1 MPKYIITSLLLL
13 FISNYSFAT
22 HNRAGEITFEHV
34 DGTSFTYKA
43 VIHTYTKASSVAAD
57 RDSLEIFWGDGTSD
71 TLVRSN
77 GGGNGVNIG
86 NDIKKNE
93 YTGTHAYPGLG
104 TYVISMADPN
114 RIAGIK
120 NINGGNSVDEPFYIE
135 DSLKI
140 LDPAFYGYNSS
151 PILLNPPID
160 FGNTFITYIHNPN
173 AYDPDGDSLSFEFIT
188 PRKSALF
195 SVTNYVD
202 PNKVLGTPPEN
213 TFTINGETGEVIWS
227 TPVFTGTYNFAILIR
242 EYRSGTCIG
251 TMVRDMEVIVD
262 STDNLPPVIAEIHDT
277 CVVAGTTLVLK
288 ISASDPNLNQ
298 TVNLSSNGGPYEVV
312 TSPATFTSTSGVN
325 NVTGTF
331 TWNTSCDHVRL
342 QFYQVIFKATDS
354 YVTPLT
360 DIKNWL
366 ITVVAP
372 APEEVVALSVGNDIQ
387 VLWKN
392 PYTCYTTEKFIG
404 FSVWRKEGSNPFTID
419 TCETGLAGKGY
430 SKITEQLLDYQYL
443 DQNVEFGKQ
452 YCYRVLAEFAD
463 KALSQNIPIYYNN
476 VNSLPSNEACAQLA
490 KTVPVITNVSV
501 TATDATAGKM
511 FVAWS
516 KPNAIDLDTLQ
527 HPGPYKYVIWRSTG
541 FPGGAMVRID
551 SIEANTF
558 TSLVDTVFND
568 AGLNTKDNAYTY
580 KLTFFSNGTYIGE
593 TDVASSIFLTT
604 KGSDKN
610 ISLTW
615 KVVVPWSNEYFVIYR
630 KNTIGVFDSI
640 GISSINSYVDA
651 GLVNLVQQCYVIK
664 SVGSYSAPGFVN
676 PIINF
681 SQEKCDVPIDSVAP
695 CTPLLEVKNLC
706 NTTDFAHEGFVN
718 ELIWS
723 YADAACAA
731 DVFKYYIY
739 FTSSADAPY
748 QLIDSVTNLS
758 SNTYL
763 HQLNNNIAGCYYLTV
778 VDSNLNVSGPSNIV
792 CVENCPIYVLPNV
805 FTPNGD
811 GHNDTYHPFLP
822 IQFVESI
829 DIKIFSQWGDLV
841 FESTDPMIGWDGK
854 NQQSGKDSPEA
865 TYYYVCD
872 VYGGQ
877 QKILPTL
884 SGYIHLFR

>member
-1 MPKYIITSLLLL
+1 MPKYIITTLLLL
-13 FISNYSFAT
+13 FISQVSYAT

-34 DGTSFTYKA
+34 EGTSFTYK
-43 VIHTYTKASSVAAD
+43 VVVYTYTKASSVAAD
-57 RDSLEIFWGDGTSD
+57 RDSLEVFWGDGTSD
-71 TLVRSN
+71 TLARSN

-93 YTGTHAYPGLG
+93 YTGTHVYPGLG
-104 TYVISMADPN
+104 TFVISMADPN

-140 LDPAFYGYNSS
+140 LDPAFFGYNSS

-188 PRKSALF
+188 PRKAALF
-195 SVTNYVD
+195 PVTNYVD
-202 PNKVLGTPPEN
+202 PNKVIGTPPEN

-262 STDNLPPVIAEIHDT
+262 STDNLPPVIATIFDT
-277 CVVAGTTLVLK
+277 CIVAGTTLVLK
-288 ISASDPNLNQ
+288 VSASDPNLNQ
-298 TVNLSSNGGPYEVV
+298 TVKLTSNGGPFEVA
-312 TSPATFTSTSGVN
+312 TSPATFTSSSGVN

-342 QFYQVIFKATDS
+342 QFYQVIFKAEDS
-354 YVTPLT
+354 YVTPLV

-372 APEEVVALSVGNDIQ
+372 APENVLAVSAGNNIQ
-387 VLWKN
+387 VSWKD
-392 PYTCYTTEKFIG
+392 PYTCYTTENFIG
-404 FSVWRKEGSNPFTID
+404 FSVWRKEESNPFAID
-419 TCETGLAGKGY
+419 TCETGLDGKGY
-430 SKITEQLLDYQYL
+430 TKIAERILEYQYL
-443 DQNVEFGKQ
+443 DQNVDLGKQ

-476 VNSLPSNEACAQLA
+476 VNSLPSNESCAQLA

-501 TATDATAGKM
+501 TETNANTGKM

-516 KPNAIDLDTLQ
+516 KPSAIDLDTLQ

-551 SIEANTF
+551 SIEAISF
-558 TSLVDTVFND
+558 TALVDTFIND
-568 AGLNTKDNAYTY
+568 EGLNTQDNAYSY
-580 KLTFFSNGTYIGE
+580 KLTFFSNGIYVGE
-593 TDVASSIFLTT
+593 TDAASSIFITT

-615 KVVVPWSNEYFVIYR
+615 KVVVPWTNDYYVIYR
-630 KNTIGVFDSI
+630 KNAIGVFDSI
-640 GISSINSYVDA
+640 GLSFVNSYFDA

-664 SVGSYSAPGFVN
+664 SVGSYSAPGFVD

-706 NTTDFAHEGFVN
+706 NTTDFSQEGFVN

-723 YADAACAA
+723 YADVSCAA
-731 DVFKYYIY
+731 DVIKYYIY
-739 FTSSADAPY
+739 YTSIGGTPY
-748 QLIDSVTNLS
+748 QLIDSVTNLT

-778 VDSNLNVSGPSNIV
+778 QDSNLNVSGPSNIV
-792 CVENCPIYVLPNV
+792 CVENCPIYMLPNV

-822 IQFVESI
+822 IQFVDRI

-854 NQQSGKDSPEA
+854 NQQSGKDSPES

-872 VYGGQ
+872 VYSGQ
-877 QKILPTL
+877 QIAMPTL